1 TLNGTLLG
9 GGGPGLGGRIKIA
22 SQNALDLNALAGL
35 LAPSG
40 FTGAIDVRTR
50 TGSLSLSQGNTLTAN
65 TVVLTADDRSSGKGV
80 ISIAGTINANG
91 YDG

>member
-1 TLNGTLLG
+1 DTGAVTALAGSTIDVSQPAGGRGYGGDLNVIAAGTGGTVTLNGTLLG

-50 TGSLSLSQGNTLTAN
+50 TGSL
-65 TVVLTADDRSSGKGV
+65 
-80 ISIAGTINANG
+80 
-91 YDG
+91 